1 MDDLT
6 DLLEHLID
14 ESRLPA
20 QPPMEY
26 LRERAGRRFSRRV
39 RGRSMVVVPLVGIA
53 TAALVVVMVLQLLPA
68 TGQVPTSAAAAVL
81 NHAASVAANQPASQT
96 PGPGQY
102 LHDRTTE
109 GRVGDSGAPVGQRQF
124 LLFSIWTTDTWVAPD
139 GSGRERVD
147 VNVHLLF
154 RSEQQAWEAA
164 GSPNLGGLRTGI
176 YSGTFPTRTLPVGV
190 TAIDGPNGEYLLPYP
205 SSTNVPT
212 SPMALKRY
220 LNRYDNNGV
229 SSDPTS
235 ALLIAS
241 TIFEK
246 GASPALRSALFKVIE
261 QLPGVTV
268 VGPTKDEA
276 GRSGLGIAIN
286 SRSSLYTGGN
296 TRYVLIFDPNT
307 SAVLGIEEFAGP
319 SYRDA
324 GVPVPKGTLI
334 GFTNYGPTSVVS
346 SVSASPK

>member
-1 MDDLT
+1 
-6 DLLEHLID
+6 
-14 ESRLPA
+14 
-20 QPPMEY
+20 
-26 LRERAGRRFSRRV
+26 
-39 RGRSMVVVPLVGIA
+39 
-53 TAALVVVMVLQLLPA
+53 
-68 TGQVPTSAAAAVL
+68 
-81 NHAASVAANQPASQT
+81 
-96 PGPGQY
+96 
-102 LHDRTTE
+102 
-109 GRVGDSGAPVGQRQF
+109 
-124 LLFSIWTTDTWVAPD
+124 
-139 GSGRERVD
+139 
-147 VNVHLLF
+147 
-154 RSEQQAWEAA
+154 
-164 GSPNLGGLRTGI
+164 
-176 YSGTFPTRTLPVGV
+176 
-190 TAIDGPNGEYLLPYP
+190 
-205 SSTNVPT
+205 
-212 SPMALKRY
+212 MALKRY